1 MQKDLENITSKEV
14 SGEGVALEVLLCKL
28 ESSVLYAVKKGQNK
42 NFTWLPCVL
51 LPTQIRTELEMQMVC
66 NLREFKEFIDNEM
79 IVILGQMDSPTQIF
93 DHVFLV
99 SLTVNLRVNTPNTSH
114 SMSWLTRGSLEELKG
129 TLKEKLADPGVTY
142 S

>member
-14 SGEGVALEVLLCKL
+14 SGEGAALEVLLCKL
-28 ESSVLYAVKKGQNK
+28 ESSRLYAMKKGQNE
-42 NFTWLPCVL
+42 NFRWLPCVP

-99 SLTVNLRVNTPNTSH
+99 SLTVNSRVNTPSTSH
-114 SMSWLTRGSLEELKG
+114 YVLVDTGASGG
-129 TLKEKLADPGVTY
+129 T
-142 S
+142 